1 MTDTSANTPRNRL
14 IRQQL
19 ELINRRTIRYP
30 LQIAEKDY
38 YLALAVQ
45 LINSSSLRD
54 RLVFKGGT
62 ALHHCY
68 LSQKRFS
75 EDLDF
80 TSLDPDISL
89 DELESVLEV
98 GGTFRINKVYSSDF
112 TIKIERL
119 QYQGILGQPGNI
131 KIEVD
136 HHQNVVLP
144 GVTVPYRN
152 VWGITTSANV
162 MDQREI
168 GAEKIRAVSQRAR
181 YRDFFDLYFLL
192 YELKVEWE
200 EDVGLLKRKEI
211 RTPVIAENI
220 LSNWSVAREQ
230 KERDLGSIYCSEDV
244 ANEEIEH
251 IIENIQFEDIRTPD

>member
-1 MTDTSANTPRNRL
+1 MTNTSANTSGNRL

-19 ELINRRTIRYP
+19 ELINRKTIRYP

-45 LINSSSLRD
+45 LINGSSLKEK
-54 RLVFKGGT
+54 LVFKGGT

-80 TSLDPDISL
+80 TSIDPGISL
-89 DELESVLEV
+89 DEVEAVLESE
-98 GGTFRINKVYSSDF
+98 GTFRINKAHPSDF

-144 GVTVPYRN
+144 GITVPYQN
-152 VWGITTSANV
+152 VWGVKTSANV

-168 GAEKIRAVSQRAR
+168 AAEKIRAVSQRAR
-181 YRDFFDLYFLL
+181 YRDFYDLYFLL
-192 YELKVEWE
+192 NELDVAWE
-200 EDVGLLKRKEI
+200 EATSLLKNKEI
-211 RTPVIAENI
+211 RTPVVAQNI
-220 LSNWSVAREQ
+220 LRNWSVAREQ

-244 ANEEIEH
+244 ANEDIEK
-251 IIENIQFEDIRTPD
+251 IIENIEFEDIQTSA